1 MTDHQFYTLVGE
13 AKEYPDRDAFVSDAA
28 LSPAFSDSEPQD
40 EIIEMLRKLWDAVHV
55 PFSEIRKS
63 LGLTQAAMAERIC
76 APKRTIENWEC
87 RDNCPLPIRVMIF
100 RLWLGL

>member
-28 LSPAFSDSEPQD
+28 LSPAFLDSEPQD
-40 EIIEMLRKLWDAVHV
+40 DLIETLGKIWDSVHV
-55 PFSEIRKS
+55 PFSEIRKN
-63 LGLTQAAMAERIC
+63 LGLTQAAMAERLC
-76 APKRTIENWEC
+76 TPRRTIENWEY